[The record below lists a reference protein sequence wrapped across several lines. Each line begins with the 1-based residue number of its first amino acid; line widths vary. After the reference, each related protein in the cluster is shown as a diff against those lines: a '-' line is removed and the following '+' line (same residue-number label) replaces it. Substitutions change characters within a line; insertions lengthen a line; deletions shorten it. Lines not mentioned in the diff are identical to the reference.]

1 MKERKNRSRPRK
13 SSDPSE
19 KSILAEPSPAP
30 FDDRL
35 MDIWFDLAKEIDA
48 LTVGAAAALEDF
60 DESFSPDTRMAD
72 PRFGDF
78 QVNGVLPHAKSK
90 RTNPRALAE
99 KLAAQ
104 LRQSDLDPAYVN
116 ISIAGPGFINF
127 TFTPRFLTDWLK
139 RFESVEALRNAAS
152 SLRGG
157 RHTVVDFPS
166 ANTAKQAHIG
176 HLRPMVIGEAVA
188 RLLEFCGAKTI
199 RDNHLGDWGT
209 NFGTLIMKIKR
220 DGIDLQS
227 LGDDALPALDR
238 LYKEGS
244 QLERE
249 DPELREISRAELV
262 KLQNGDPE
270 NTVIWQQIVEI
281 SKVAFEHIFAQ
292 MDVRTDVTLGESF
305 YRDKVQRVYDE
316 LTEIGLAEESDG
328 ALVVWHDE
336 VPRFSRDNERPNPF
350 NIRKKDGASNYA
362 STDLATVLYRVEE
375 FQAEEIIY
383 LTDARQQDHFQQ
395 LFLTTRKWFEKTGRP
410 LPDLH
415 HVWWGTIL
423 GPDKKPFKTK
433 SGEAIKLQDLLDE
446 ARARA
451 LAVVTE
457 KNPGLSENERQ
468 AIANTVGIAA
478 IKYADLASNRTQDY
492 IFSWDRLLS
501 FEGNTAPYLL
511 YAVARIHSI
520 LGKLGPDAETDETLA
535 SPVETDAEIALARKL
550 IGFVSV
556 LKQAANDLRPH
567 HICTYLFEL
576 GGSFST
582 FYNADRVLV
591 DDPAT
596 RARRLLLCR
605 RTLLILETG
614 LRLLGITPLKRM

>member
-1 MKERKNRSRPRK
+1 MRCLFAAVGQI
-13 SSDPSE
+13 D
-19 KSILAEPSPAP
+19 LAEAGFAA
-30 FDDRL
+30 FDGSL

-48 LTVGAAAALEDF
+48 LTASAAVEMEEF
-60 DESFSPDTRMAD
+60 DESFAPDTRMAD
-72 PRFGDF
+72 PRFGDY
-78 QVNGVLPHAKSK
+78 QVNGVLPYAKSN

-99 KLAAQ
+99 KLVAR
-104 LRQSDLDPAYVN
+104 LRGAGIDPEYLELT
-116 ISIAGPGFINF
+116 IAGPGFINF

-139 RFESVEALRNAAS
+139 RYASGEALREAAS
-152 SLRGG
+152 ALRGG
-157 RHTVVDFPS
+157 RRTVVDFPS
-166 ANTAKQAHIG
+166 ANTAKQPHIG
-176 HLRPMVIGEAVA
+176 HLRPMVIGESVA
-188 RLLEFCGAKTI
+188 RLLEFCGAQTV

-209 NFGTLIMKIKR
+209 NFGTLIMKIKQ
-220 DGIDLQS
+220 DGIRLEDL
-227 LGDDALPALDR
+227 GADALPLLDR

-244 QLERE
+244 QLER
-249 DPELREISRAELV
+249 DNPELRDISRAELV
-262 KLQNGDPE
+262 KLQNSDPE
-270 NTVIWQQIVEI
+270 NTAIWQTIVDI
-281 SKVAFEHIFAQ
+281 SKKAFERIFAE

-316 LTEIGLAEESDG
+316 LIEIGLAEESDG

-362 STDLATVLYRVEE
+362 STDLATVLYRLDE

-383 LTDARQQDHFQQ
+383 LTDSRQRDHFQQ

-415 HVWWGTIL
+415 HVWWGAIL

-433 SGEAIKLQDLLDE
+433 SGEAVQLRELLDE
-446 ARARA
+446 ARSRA
-451 LAVVTE
+451 FAVVTE
-457 KNPGLSENERQ
+457 KSPGLPESERR
-468 AIANTVGIAA
+468 AIAESVGISAV
-478 IKYADLASNRTQDY
+478 KYADLSSNRTQDY
-492 IFSWDRLLS
+492 VFSWERLLS
-501 FEGNTAPYLL
+501 FDGNTAPYLL

-520 LGKLGPDAETDETLA
+520 FSKLDGGKDGTDEAAA
-535 SPVETDAEIALARKL
+535 SPVETETEIALARKL

-556 LKQAANDLRPH
+556 LKQAASDLRPH
-567 HICTYLFEL
+567 FICTYLFEL
-576 GGSFST
+576 AGTFSS

-591 DDPAT
+591 DDAPT
-596 RARRLLLCR
+596 RARRLMLCR